1 MKLPSPHGKESIKI
15 IKNIAIH
22 VQDKKRT
29 LTPYTLKKLRA
40 SKNFSKIQN
49 ILTTGYNTL
58 TY

>member
-1 MKLPSPHGKESIKI
+1 MKLPSPHGKDSIKI

-22 VQDKKRT
+22 VQGKKRS
-29 LTPYTLKKLRA
+29 LTPYTLKKPRA

-49 ILTTGYNTL
+49 IVTTGYNTF